1 MNESQHQVIYQQVVR
16 APSNGPAIAGMVLG
30 IVAIVIG
37 IGSPIPIIGLISAFF
52 AFAPALLAAIFGH
65 VGLSKARTMGGVG
78 RGQATAGL
86 TLGYLTLA
94 IIWARLPELT
104 VMDNH
109 HYLIAYWSIAV
120 TTCCVCW
127 TVKSRRPSPSISP
140 TFPT

>member
-94 IIWARLPELT
+94 IIVLT
-104 VMDNH
+104 TAFWIVAIPASSS
-109 HYLIAYWSIAV
+109 Y
-120 TTCCVCW
+120 T
-127 TVKSRRPSPSISP
+127 PS
-140 TFPT
+140 